1 MAEKGH
7 IYVRKKKA
15 HQQKKTKLNKQK
27 QQQKHK
33 QSSVLF

>member
-7 IYVRKKKA
+7 IYVRKKK
-15 HQQKKTKLNKQK
+15 HINKKKLNKQ